1 MYSYFELKSY
11 LINNF
16 KDPLNKY
23 DPSKFWDEVKGEVVQ
38 SSNFEVKDGEEQKGS
53 VYINERQVNLNIWN
67 IDLSFDEIK
76 SKVEDFI
83 AGLEEIPVE
92 E

>member
-1 MYSYFELKSY
+1 MELILKNKQVNYEYNEDGTVKS
-11 LINNF
+11 
-16 KDPLNKY
+16 
-23 DPSKFWDEVKGEVVQ
+23 EVVQ
-38 SSNFEVKDGEEQKGS
+38 SSNFEVKDGEEQKGN

-83 AGLEEIPVE
+83 LSLEVE
-92 E
+92 ETIEQ